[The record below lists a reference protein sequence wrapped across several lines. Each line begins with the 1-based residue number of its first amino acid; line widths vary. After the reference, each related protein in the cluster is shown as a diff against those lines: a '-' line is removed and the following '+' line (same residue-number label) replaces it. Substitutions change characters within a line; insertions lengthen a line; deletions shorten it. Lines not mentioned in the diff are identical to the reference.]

1 MELFFS
7 QRTVTHTIVHVANVL
22 EVIHLGLIQ
31 EKGGGNTVDRRIAP
45 SLIEKATGFVQIFE
59 VVLVLSAPEKVDV
72 ADLKVAPKVTQVV
85 A

>member
-45 SLIEKATGFVQIFE
+45 SLIKKATGFVQIVE
-59 VVLVLSAPEKVDV
+59 VVLVLFAPEKVYI
-72 ADLKVAPKVTQVV
+72 ADLKIAPKMT
-85 A
+85 